1 MLEQFSKRWQVSA
14 LAIVACAVAV
24 GSALMAH
31 PDGASAQTGQG
42 KDAAADDLRP
52 AYANAQDIA
61 EGKRVAETSCAAC
74 HGANGISTTKGTP
87 NLAGQRSPYLYLE
100 LKAYRSG
107 ARSDESMTN
116 AVKFLADDALVKAAA
131 YYGSLDPAQPAT
143 VSSKAAPAKSD
154 PVQAGKAAAA
164 GCAGCHGDA
173 GVTKTPGM
181 PNLVGLDQKYL
192 VAAMKAY
199 KSGQRKHEMM
209 KNFVSALSDSDMN
222 NIALHYALQK
232 PARAQTPAAG
242 DQAAGKSA
250 AGACA
255 GCHGE
260 QGVSTNPANPSLA
273 GQDAQYLAAALQEYK
288 DGARSDETMKSLAAP
303 LDEGATKNI
312 AAYYANQQPQP
323 PKVQKPLTTAELA
336 QRCDRCHGPD
346 GNSADPRMPALA
358 AQRADYLEKVLHAY
372 QTGGRKSSAMA
383 AMSASMSDADIE
395 NLTAHYAGKKA
406 RAVVFVILPG
416 K

>member
-1 MLEQFSKRWQVSA
+1 MLQA
-14 LAIVACAVAV
+14 LHLPTAACAVVIGLVLAAYPA
-24 GSALMAH
+24 GTL
-31 PDGASAQTGQG
+31 AQAGQS

-74 HGANGISTTKGTP
+74 HGANGISTTKGIP
-87 NLAGQRSPYLYLE
+87 NLAGQRAPYLYLE
-100 LKAYRSG
+100 LKAYKSG

-116 AVKFLADDALVKAAA
+116 AVKFLSNDALVKAAA
-131 YYGSLDPAQPAT
+131 YFGSLDPAQPAT

-181 PNLVGLDQKYL
+181 PSLVGLDQKYL

-199 KSGQRKHEMM
+199 KSGQRKHDMM

-242 DQAAGKSA
+242 DKAAGKSA

-288 DGARSDETMKSLAAP
+288 DGVRSDETMKALAAP
-303 LDEGATKNI
+303 LDESAMKNI
-312 AAYYANQQPQP
+312 AAHYANQQPQP
-323 PKVQKPLTTAELA
+323 PKVQKPLTASDLA

-346 GNSADPRMPALA
+346 GNSTDPRMPALA
-358 AQRADYLEKVLHAY
+358 AQRVDYLENVLRAY
-372 QTGGRKSSAMA
+372 QKGARKSSAMA
-383 AMSASMSDADIE
+383 AMSEVLSDSDVESLA
-395 NLTAHYAGKKA
+395 TYYSGKKG
-406 RAVVFVILPG
+406 RAVMYITLPA